1 MKRILLFFT
10 FIAIFTGIAV
20 AQKYDVDPLFSDSV
34 KCEAVVLKDTA
45 WHVDFDKA
53 GIVLPKG
60 DIVDSCGVS
69 AAMHYVIF
77 SRNGKMYRIH
87 KSDLRFSGE
96 NPENMENPLSVE
108 SQRKHSAIG
117 HFFATMTPSWIV
129 VGLLLFVVALFFL
142 ARALSESS
150 QFRFFALVAIP
161 AAMLAVVLLE
171 LTAYYYLGSDAFWWC
186 DYDRYGFFGSLLRV
200 IPFGAVVALQIFS
213 IKLYE
218 GVLFANEPEYSDKHI
233 SVGPAML
240 GIGGCIPVMLVYY
253 IVVVGIFGWKGH
265 TSEIISL
272 VLFLITLVSG
282 IALTVYRNIKMMGVR
297 QGSLISAFTLVYIV
311 GCVVAG
317 FAVLVVLFRLI
328 IQVIMVAAMIL
339 ILSVCMRGRRF
350 VGSDGRVYEERW

>member
-1 MKRILLFFT
+1 
-10 FIAIFTGIAV
+10 
-20 AQKYDVDPLFSDSV
+20 
-34 KCEAVVLKDTA
+34 
-45 WHVDFDKA
+45 
-53 GIVLPKG
+53 
-60 DIVDSCGVS
+60 
-69 AAMHYVIF
+69 
-77 SRNGKMYRIH
+77 
-87 KSDLRFSGE
+87 
-96 NPENMENPLSVE
+96 
-108 SQRKHSAIG
+108 
-117 HFFATMTPSWIV
+117 
-129 VGLLLFVVALFFL
+129 
-142 ARALSESS
+142 
-150 QFRFFALVAIP
+150 
-161 AAMLAVVLLE
+161 
-171 LTAYYYLGSDAFWWC
+171 
-186 DYDRYGFFGSLLRV
+186 
-200 IPFGAVVALQIFS
+200 
-213 IKLYE
+213 
-218 GVLFANEPEYSDKHI
+218 
-233 SVGPAML
+233 ML